1 MDHRSRANVYYQY
14 SRYFV
19 RLLGWYLSGNT
30 LCIAMEYLAKGD
42 LEMYLRKKAPL
53 KEIECREIIRQ
64 VTKALQLM
72 HKAGYAHRDIKPQ
85 VR

>member
-1 MDHRSRANVYYQY
+1 
-14 SRYFV
+14 
-19 RLLGWYLSGNT
+19 
-30 LCIAMEYLAKGD
+30 MEYLAKGD